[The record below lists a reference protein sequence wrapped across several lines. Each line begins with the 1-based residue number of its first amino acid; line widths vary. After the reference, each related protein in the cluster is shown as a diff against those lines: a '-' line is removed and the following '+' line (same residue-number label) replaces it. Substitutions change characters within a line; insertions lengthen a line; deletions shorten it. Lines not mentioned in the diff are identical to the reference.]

1 MVRGHKGGYRRAVT
15 RAIGRYIRFAEIAVV
30 GVLALFTFLTWQEL
44 SALRKAPVVLP
55 NYVFEPA
62 TDPAQGPTI
71 VSRGTWIASQGRTEP
86 MQTVTIECRKAR
98 MECVE
103 SAAAVV
109 FVRDR
114 GLLES
119 KQTIFEVEKWTDAE
133 VVSKPSVDRCASR
146 VLVLDM
152 TSKKTLNRVSASE
165 EKGLCKELPART
177 LELVAG
183 YRARGAVDTPRPK

>member
-1 MVRGHKGGYRRAVT
+1 MT
-15 RAIGRYIRFAEIAVV
+15 RTIGRYIRFIEIAVV
-30 GVLALFTFLTWQEL
+30 GILAIFAFLTWQEL

-55 NYVFEPA
+55 SYVFEP
-62 TDPAQGPTI
+62 TVDPAQGMSI
-71 VSRGTWIASQGRTEP
+71 VSRGTWIASTGPAEP

-109 FVRDR
+109 FIGDR

-119 KQTIFEVEKWTDAE
+119 KQTTFEVEKWSDAE
-133 VVSKPSVDRCASR
+133 VVTKPSVDRCAPR

-152 TSKKTLNRVSASE
+152 TNQKTMNRVSAST
-165 EKGLCKELPART
+165 EKGICKELPART

-183 YRARGAVDTPRPK
+183 YKAREQK

>member
-1 MVRGHKGGYRRAVT
+1 MT
-15 RAIGRYIRFAEIAVV
+15 RTIGRYIRYAEIAVV
-30 GVLALFTFLTWQEL
+30 GVLAIFAFLTWREL

-55 NYVFEPA
+55 SYVFEPT
-62 TDPAQGPTI
+62 TDPNHGPAIT
-71 VSRGTWIASQGRTEP
+71 SRGTWIASAGRAEP

-109 FVRDR
+109 FIGER

-119 KQTIFEVEKWTDAE
+119 KQTIFEVARWTDAE
-133 VVSKPSVDRCASR
+133 VITKPSVDRCATR
-146 VLVLDM
+146 VLVLDVANR
-152 TSKKTLNRVSASE
+152 KTLNRVSASE

-183 YRARGAVDTPRPK
+183 YRAKGGGLR

>member
-1 MVRGHKGGYRRAVT
+1 M
-15 RAIGRYIRFAEIAVV
+15 
-30 GVLALFTFLTWQEL
+30 
-44 SALRKAPVVLP
+44 VLP
-55 NYVFEPA
+55 SYVFEP
-62 TDPAQGPTI
+62 TMDPTHGMSI
-71 VSRGTWIASQGRTEP
+71 VSRGTWIASGGRTEP
-86 MQTVTIECRKAR
+86 MQTVTIECRKPR

-109 FVRDR
+109 FIGDR

-119 KQTIFEVEKWTDAE
+119 KQTMFEVEKWTDTE
-133 VVSKPSVDRCASR
+133 VVTKPSVDRCASR

-152 TSKKTLNRVSASE
+152 HHQKTINRVSASE

-183 YRARGAVDTPRPK
+183 YRAREQK